1 MLSRIN
7 TSEDIN
13 VKDTNKKIAIC
24 ISLIVTTFCVYFQ
37 LKENE
42 FTNWDDTI
50 YCCLEV
56 YADGFNI
63 ENVKWAFTTF
73 ATAHWIPVTFLSHL
87 LDFQL
92 YGLNAKGHT

>member
-1 MLSRIN
+1 MVVSF
-7 TSEDIN
+7 
-13 VKDTNKKIAIC
+13 C
-24 ISLIVTTFCVYFQ
+24 IYSQVQ
-37 LKENE
+37 DHD

-56 YADGFNI
+56 YTAGLTN

-73 ATAHWIPVTFLSHL
+73 ATANWFPLTFLSHL

-92 YGLNAKGHT
+92 YGLHAELQIKFFVTK